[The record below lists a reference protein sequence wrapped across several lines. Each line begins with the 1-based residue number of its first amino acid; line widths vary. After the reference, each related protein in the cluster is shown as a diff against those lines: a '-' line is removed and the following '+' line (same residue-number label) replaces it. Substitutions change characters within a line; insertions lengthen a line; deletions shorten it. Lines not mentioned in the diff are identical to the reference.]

1 MSQQESIFKGWSV
14 ARASTNNFGVITA
27 IEMITTA
34 VIYIPVVNFSDKAE
48 RKPFV
53 VVTFSF
59 FAIFPIILYYSKNF
73 GTLVVA
79 FLVRGFKEFREHTRK
94 AIILDLS
101 PQEAKA
107 SGFGLYY
114 FIHDSNYY

>member
-1 MSQQESIFKGWSV
+1 MAMPPFLGVAKESIFKGWIV

-27 IEMITTA
+27 IEMITVA
-34 VIYIPVVNFSDKAE
+34 VIYIPVANFSDKAE

-59 FAIFPIILYYSKNF
+59 FTIFPIILYYNKNF

-79 FLVRGFKEFREHTRK
+79 FLVRGSSTNKNICFPACIYQRLYGFCFSILEF
-94 AIILDLS
+94 
-101 PQEAKA
+101 
-107 SGFGLYY
+107 F
-114 FIHDSNYY
+114 

>member
-1 MSQQESIFKGWSV
+1 MAMPPFMGV
-14 ARASTNNFGVITA
+14 ATGINFQRLECSKSFENNFGVITA

-73 GTLVVA
+73 GTLVAA
-79 FLVRGFKEFREHTRK
+79 FLVRGSSKNKNICFPACIYQRLYGFCFSILEF
-94 AIILDLS
+94 
-101 PQEAKA
+101 
-107 SGFGLYY
+107 F
-114 FIHDSNYY
+114 